1 MILAEKLRD
10 KKIILGSASPRRQQ
24 FLKDLGVS
32 YSLQLKPV
40 EEVYPKNLKPEEVA
54 IYLAELKAK
63 AFEKNLGLNDLL
75 ITGDTIVCLNKK
87 VLGKPKNSAEAKE
100 MLLNL
105 SGKEH
110 QVISS
115 VCLKSTLKTVSFYD
129 STKVFFKELAPT
141 EIDFY
146 IENFSPLDKAGAYG
160 IQEWIGKI
168 GVEKIE
174 GSYFTVMGMPVHL
187 LYSELLKF

>member
-1 MILAEKLRD
+1 MILTEKLQ
-10 KKIILGSASPRRQQ
+10 KKNIILASASPRRQQ
-24 FLKDLGVS
+24 FLKDLGLS
-32 YSLQLKPV
+32 YSLKLKSV
-40 EEVYPKNLKPEEVA
+40 EEVYPENLTPKEIA
-54 IYLAELKAK
+54 IYLAKLKAK
-63 AFEKNLGLNDLL
+63 AFEESLRPNDLL
-75 ITGDTIVCLNKK
+75 ITGDTIVCLNKE
-87 VLGKPKNSAEAKE
+87 VLGKPKDAAQAKE

-105 SGKEH
+105 SGKKH

-115 VCLKSTLKTVSFYD
+115 VCLKSNLKTVSFYD
-129 STKVFFKELAPT
+129 STNVFFKELSLA

-146 IENFSPLDKAGAYG
+146 IENFSPFDKAGAYG

-187 LYSELLKF
+187 LYKELLKF

>member
-24 FLKDLGVS
+24 FLKDLGLS

-63 AFEKNLGLNDLL
+63 AFKENLGLNDLL

-87 VLGKPKNSAEAKE
+87 VLGKPKNSAEAKK

-115 VCLKSTLKTVSFYD
+115 VCLKNSLKTVSFYD
-129 STKVFFKELAPT
+129 STKVFFKELTPT

-187 LYSELLKF
+187 LYRELLKF

>member
-1 MILAEKLRD
+1 MLAEKLRD

-24 FLKDLGVS
+24 FLKDLGLS

-63 AFEKNLGLNDLL
+63 AFKENLGLNDLL

-87 VLGKPKNSAEAKE
+87 VLGKPKNSAEAKK

-115 VCLKSTLKTVSFYD
+115 VCLKNSLKTVSFYD
-129 STKVFFKELAPT
+129 STKVFFKELTPT

-187 LYSELLKF
+187 LYRELLKF

>member
-1 MILAEKLRD
+1 MILAEKLQN
-10 KKIILGSASPRRQQ
+10 KNIILASSSPRRQQ
-24 FLKDLGVS
+24 FLKDLDLS

-40 EEVYPKNLKPEEVA
+40 EEVYPQNLTPEEIA

-63 AFEKNLGLNDLL
+63 AFEENLGLNDLL
-75 ITGDTIVCLNKK
+75 ITGDTIVCLNKE
-87 VLGKPKNSAEAKE
+87 VLGKPKNSAEAKK

-115 VCLKSTLKTVSFYD
+115 VCLKNSLKTVSFYD
-129 STKVFFKELAPT
+129 STKVFFKELTPT

-146 IENFSPLDKAGAYG
+146 IENFSPFDKAGAYG

-187 LYSELLKF
+187 LYRELLKF